1 MNESINTPVSTPP
14 AAGGTDNNRI
24 MAIASLV
31 LGIINLCAWFLPICG
46 APLAI
51 VGLVLGYFGMRSP
64 EQKTLAIAGMV
75 LSGIGLLLACVNGVA
90 GVLLGPQIEEIFNSI
105 NQSLGY

>member
-1 MNESINTPVSTPP
+1 MNEPTNTPVSTLP
-14 AAGGTDNNRI
+14 ATSNNSNNRI

-64 EQKTLAIAGMV
+64 EQKTLAIIGMV
-75 LSGIGLLLACVNGVA
+75 LSGIGLLLACVNAVA
-90 GVLLGPQIEEIFNSI
+90 GVFLGPQIQDNFNSI